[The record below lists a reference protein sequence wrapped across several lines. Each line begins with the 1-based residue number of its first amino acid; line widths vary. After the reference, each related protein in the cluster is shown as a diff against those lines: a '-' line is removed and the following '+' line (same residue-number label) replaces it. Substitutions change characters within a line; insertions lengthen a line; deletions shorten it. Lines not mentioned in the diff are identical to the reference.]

1 MSISS
6 NEDAYWPP
14 PRMGLHRTT
23 IDIICL
29 HNLPKRSEQRPRLAG
44 SRGKCHNY
52 HPELSGS
59 HKAPDNL
66 KLSCPGITL
75 SVYPIGGFCAVSRVL
90 PLPEITETEI
100 SVSPEDNGM
109 NAAYGGDTIHCCA
122 AEPHA
127 TFLRVGVVEAG
138 LEIAYEIAVLGRLH
152 HGYRILRLR
161 NLLGTRIELC
171 YLFVKI
177 TFASD
182 PNLWASPRQLRIQS
196 DQHRAISD
204 KLQNENARL
213 NNENTR
219 LNDEHTNL
227 KKGFDL
233 LRQEMHTLLGKSRNE
248 KSRIETNRS
257 FLRED
262 DEDD

>member
-1 MSISS
+1 
-6 NEDAYWPP
+6 
-14 PRMGLHRTT
+14 
-23 IDIICL
+23 
-29 HNLPKRSEQRPRLAG
+29 
-44 SRGKCHNY
+44 
-52 HPELSGS
+52 
-59 HKAPDNL
+59 
-66 KLSCPGITL
+66 
-75 SVYPIGGFCAVSRVL
+75 VL

-182 PNLWASPRQLRIQS
+182 PNLWASPRQVVEIS
-196 DQHRAISD
+196 NRAIC
-204 KLQNENARL
+204 
-213 NNENTR
+213 TC
-219 LNDEHTNL
+219 
-227 KKGFDL
+227 
-233 LRQEMHTLLGKSRNE
+233 
-248 KSRIETNRS
+248 RIACVI
-257 FLRED
+257 F
-262 DEDD
+262 